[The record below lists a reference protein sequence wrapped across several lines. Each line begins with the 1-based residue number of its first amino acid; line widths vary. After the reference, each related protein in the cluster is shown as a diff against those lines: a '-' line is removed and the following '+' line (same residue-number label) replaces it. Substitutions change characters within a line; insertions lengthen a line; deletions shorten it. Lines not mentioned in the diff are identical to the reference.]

1 MLYGEVM
8 SSSQIARV
16 YSAIPY
22 GYTGSLV
29 TVEGDMHRGLPSFN
43 LVGMANK
50 TITEARERV
59 RSAVTNSGFAFPDRK
74 VTINLAPAEL
84 AKDGAHLDLPIA
96 VAILVLARALRP
108 DQVERKLFVGEL
120 SLDGCTKPIRGI
132 INILEA
138 AKNASFTTVYLPRE
152 NLPLARLVT
161 GVNLIG
167 ISSLSELFAELKGI
181 PYNPIVKNTQTDD
194 NPDSA
199 QNNPPSHAP
208 GHPSTAAS
216 TTNSPQPTS
225 LSTPPI
231 LLDHISGQS
240 AAKRALTI
248 AVAGHHNLFFTGP
261 PGTGKTLLARA
272 AATLLPPPS
281 PLEQIEIAKLHSL
294 STQPNYDFTQRPF
307 RSPHHTA
314 STAAILGG
322 GNRLQPGEIS
332 LAHRGIL
339 FLDELPEYPR
349 NVLEALR
356 QPLEDGQITLARANQ
371 HTTYPAN
378 FILIAAMNPCPCGYY
393 GDPDHPCTCSAAQI
407 SAYRKRLS
415 GPILDRIDL
424 VVNVNRLR
432 SDHFLA
438 PATPSSTDASF
449 HTAAQALIST
459 AHQRQTARYQ
469 NPAVFNAQLTSPQI
483 TNFVHLAPD
492 ARTFLNTAADRLHL
506 SARGYFKVLKVAQT
520 IADLDAAAQITPA
533 HLSEALSYRVRSPAS
548 DPH

>member
-1 MLYGEVM
+1 M
-8 SSSQIARV
+8 SSQVARV

-59 RSAVTNSGFAFPDRK
+59 RSAVTNSGFTFPDRK
-74 VTINLAPAEL
+74 VTINLAPAAL

-96 VAILVLARALRP
+96 VVILILARALRP
-108 DQVERKLFVGEL
+108 AQVERKLFVGEL
-120 SLDGCTKPIRGI
+120 SLDGRTKPIRGI
-132 INILEA
+132 INVIET

-161 GVNLIG
+161 GINLIG

-181 PYNPIVKNTQTDD
+181 PYTPIVKNTQTDD
-194 NPDSA
+194 NPDST
-199 QNNPPSHAP
+199 PSNTSNHSP
-208 GHPSTAAS
+208 DNPSTDTS
-216 TTNSPQPTS
+216 TANSPQATS
-225 LSTPPI
+225 LSTSPV

-248 AVAGHHNLFFTGP
+248 AVAGHHNLLFTGP
-261 PGTGKTLLARA
+261 PGTGKTLLARTA
-272 AATLLPPPS
+272 AALLPPPS

-294 STQPNYDFTQRPF
+294 SAQPNYNFTQRPF
-307 RSPHHTA
+307 HSPHHTA
-314 STAAILGG
+314 SAAAILGG

-371 HTTYPAN
+371 HATYPAN
-378 FILIAAMNPCPCGYY
+378 FILIATMNPCPCGYY
-393 GDPDHPCTCSAAQI
+393 GDPDHPCTCSTAQI

-438 PATPSSTDASF
+438 PATPSSSTYASF
-449 HTAAQALIST
+449 HAAAQALIT
-459 AHQRQTARYQ
+459 AAHQRQTTRYQ
-469 NPAVFNAQLTSPQI
+469 NPAIFNAQLTSPQI
-483 TNFVHLAPD
+483 TNFIHLAPD
-492 ARTFLNTAADRLHL
+492 ARAFLTTAADRLHL

-520 IADLDAAAQITPA
+520 IAYLDAAAQITPA
-533 HLSEALSYRVRSPAS
+533 HLSDALSYRVRSPAA
-548 DPH
+548 DPP

>member
-1 MLYGEVM
+1 M
-8 SSSQIARV
+8 SSQVARV

-59 RSAVTNSGFAFPDRK
+59 RSAITNSGFTFPDRK

-96 VAILVLARALRP
+96 VAILILARALRP
-108 DQVERKLFVGEL
+108 AQVERKLFVGEL
-120 SLDGCTKPIRGI
+120 SLDGRTKPIRGI
-132 INILEA
+132 INVIEA

-161 GVNLIG
+161 GINLIG

-181 PYNPIVKNTQTDD
+181 PYTPIVKNTQTDD
-194 NPDSA
+194 NPDSTPS
-199 QNNPPSHAP
+199 NPSNHSPDSSP
-208 GHPSTAAS
+208 QTTSPST
-216 TTNSPQPTS
+216 SPV
-225 LSTPPI
+225 

-248 AVAGHHNLFFTGP
+248 AVAGHHNLLFTGP

-272 AATLLPPPS
+272 AAALLPPPS

-294 STQPNYDFTQRPF
+294 SAQPNYNFTQRPF

-314 STAAILGG
+314 SAAAILGG

-371 HTTYPAN
+371 HATYPAN
-378 FILIAAMNPCPCGYY
+378 FILIATMNPCPCGYY

-438 PATPSSTDASF
+438 PATPSSSTYASF
-449 HTAAQALIST
+449 HAAAQALIAA
-459 AHQRQTARYQ
+459 AHQRQTTRYQ
-469 NPAVFNAQLTSPQI
+469 NPAIFNAQLTSPQI
-483 TNFVHLAPD
+483 TNFIHLAPD
-492 ARTFLNTAADRLHL
+492 ARAFLNTAADRLHL

-520 IADLDAAAQITPA
+520 IADLDAAAQVTPA

-548 DPH
+548 DPP

>member
-1 MLYGEVM
+1 M

-22 GYTGSLV
+22 GYTGRLV

-59 RSAVTNSGFAFPDRK
+59 RSAVTNSGFTFPDRK

-108 DQVERKLFVGEL
+108 AQVERKLFVGEL
-120 SLDGCTKPIRGI
+120 SLDGRTKPIRGI
-132 INILEA
+132 INILET

-167 ISSLSELFAELKGI
+167 ISILSELFAELKGI
-181 PYNPIVKNTQTDD
+181 PYTPIVKNTQTDD
-194 NPDSA
+194 SPDSA
-199 QNNPPSHAP
+199 QNNPRGHAP
-208 GHPSTAAS
+208 GRPSTAAS

-248 AVAGHHNLFFTGP
+248 AVAGHHNLLFTGP

-281 PLEQIEIAKLHSL
+281 PLEQIEIAELHSL

-407 SAYRKRLS
+407 STYRKRLS

-432 SDHFLA
+432 SDHFLS
-438 PATPSSTDASF
+438 PATPSSATDVSF
-449 HTAAQALIST
+449 HTAAQALIT
-459 AHQRQTARYQ
+459 AAHQRQTARYQ

-483 TNFVHLAPD
+483 TKFIHLAPD

-548 DPH
+548 DPP

>member
-1 MLYGEVM
+1 M
-8 SSSQIARV
+8 SSQVARV

-59 RSAVTNSGFAFPDRK
+59 RSAIANSGFIFPDRK

-96 VAILVLARALRP
+96 VAILILARALRP
-108 DQVERKLFVGEL
+108 AQVERKLFVGEL
-120 SLDGCTKPIRGI
+120 SLDGRTKPIRGI
-132 INILEA
+132 INVIEA

-161 GVNLIG
+161 GINLIG
-167 ISSLSELFAELKGI
+167 ISSLSELFAKLKGI
-181 PYNPIVKNTQTDD
+181 PYTPIVKNTQTDD
-194 NPDSA
+194 NPDSTPSNSDSTPSTPSNHSSDNSS
-199 QNNPPSHAP
+199 QTTPPS
-208 GHPSTAAS
+208 
-216 TTNSPQPTS
+216 TS
-225 LSTPPI
+225 LV

-248 AVAGHHNLFFTGP
+248 AVAGHHNLLFTGP

-272 AATLLPPPS
+272 AAALLPPPS

-294 STQPNYDFTQRPF
+294 SAQPNYNFTQRPF

-314 STAAILGG
+314 SAAAILGG

-378 FILIAAMNPCPCGYY
+378 FILIATMNPCPCGYY

-407 SAYRKRLS
+407 SAYCKRLS

-438 PATPSSTDASF
+438 PATPSSSTYASF
-449 HTAAQALIST
+449 HTAAQALIT
-459 AHQRQTARYQ
+459 AAHQRQTTRYQ
-469 NPAVFNAQLTSPQI
+469 NPAIFNAQLTSPQI
-483 TNFVHLAPD
+483 TNFIHLAPD
-492 ARTFLNTAADRLHL
+492 VRAFLNTAADRLHL

-548 DPH
+548 DPP